1 MFYAPLL
8 LFIAFVIAGGPI
20 PISSSFYRYSDK
32 YLAFNI
38 TFDQAIYVLDTIS
51 GDRLKLTSSK
61 FRQIKIFACKQNIRK
76 FYSISTLLH
85 GMVNLWGIFR
95 IECTKGTTKF
105 HVPTSRPNDYCD
117 APSLRS
123 FFGLPTRDPV
133 WTFVNL
139 FRNGI
144 TIEKLETQDNVITIV
159 YQLLDTSRSFFKVSA
174 MKSITCD
181 FKLNHSSPLKLGN
194 RDGEVFWIN
203 RSFKH
208 QLE

>member
-1 MFYAPLL
+1 MIFRRSTQRKSLWPSYQYFSCNTFIYISCLFILTKMIAVIKLLRDRVRLFFLMFYAPLL

-85 GMVNLWGIFR
+85 GMVNL
-95 IECTKGTTKF
+95 
-105 HVPTSRPNDYCD
+105 
-117 APSLRS
+117 
-123 FFGLPTRDPV
+123 
-133 WTFVNL
+133 
-139 FRNGI
+139 
-144 TIEKLETQDNVITIV
+144 
-159 YQLLDTSRSFFKVSA
+159 
-174 MKSITCD
+174 
-181 FKLNHSSPLKLGN
+181 
-194 RDGEVFWIN
+194 
-203 RSFKH
+203 
-208 QLE
+208 